1 MKTWIRESLKF
12 LIGAGI
18 AAFFLYITLRDRPI
32 SVIIDDLK
40 DVKWVYV
47 WLAGLCLLLSH
58 IFRTLRWQLLLEE
71 AGNRVKFLNTLN
83 SVLICYGVNALTP
96 RLGEIARCSTL
107 YRSEKVPVA
116 KSLGTVII
124 ERVADLFVLGLGIFV
139 ILLLEFGLLK
149 DLVYNVLAR
158 ISGVVGSTKLW
169 FGFAFF
175 LALGIIGF
183 WILKNTRIKSRSG
196 KMGQKVYDFA
206 DELWNS
212 AKSVKSL
219 KHPLR
224 FTVYTIFLWGFLVI
238 LTYAFFL
245 SLEETSNLS
254 FYFSFVVFFIGGMGW
269 VLPVPN
275 GMGPFHYVVWQ
286 LFLAFGLPGE
296 DGKNFAIV
304 DNGGTLII
312 TLILG
317 LFAYLAFLGLSV
329 RTDQNQKSK
338 AL

>member
-1 MKTWIRESLKF
+1 
-12 LIGAGI
+12 
-18 AAFFLYITLRDRPI
+18 
-32 SVIIDDLK
+32 
-40 DVKWVYV
+40 
-47 WLAGLCLLLSH
+47 
-58 IFRTLRWQLLLEE
+58 
-71 AGNRVKFLNTLN
+71 
-83 SVLICYGVNALTP
+83 
-96 RLGEIARCSTL
+96 
-107 YRSEKVPVA
+107 
-116 KSLGTVII
+116 
-124 ERVADLFVLGLGIFV
+124 
-139 ILLLEFGLLK
+139 
-149 DLVYNVLAR
+149 
-158 ISGVVGSTKLW
+158 
-169 FGFAFF
+169 
-175 LALGIIGF
+175 
-183 WILKNTRIKSRSG
+183 
-196 KMGQKVYDFA
+196 MGQKVYDFA